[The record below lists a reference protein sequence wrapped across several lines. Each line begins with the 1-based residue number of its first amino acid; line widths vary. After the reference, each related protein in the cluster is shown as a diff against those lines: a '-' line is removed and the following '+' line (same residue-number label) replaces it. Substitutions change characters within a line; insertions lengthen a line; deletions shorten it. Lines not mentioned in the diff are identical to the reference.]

1 MTDDQ
6 FAALMA
12 AVQPKPAPTVQ
23 VPVKPAIGI
32 GAIELVFRALT
43 GVCATGI
50 GWLVITM
57 PVMRENI
64 KDLKVDVS
72 RIEENTQDRFTRQ
85 DFETEI
91 QALVN
96 EVRRNSSNLSERKDF
111 MEQTRERLT
120 RIEQKMEDR
129 K

>member
-6 FAALMA
+6 FKKLLSEIRKTDTHVQDAKKQPSV
-12 AVQPKPAPTVQ
+12 AVDM
-23 VPVKPAIGI
+23 
-32 GAIELVFRALT
+32 LFRALT

-57 PVMRENI
+57 PVMRDNI
-64 KDLKVDVS
+64 KDLKQDVA
-72 RIEENTQDRFTRQ
+72 RIEKNTQNWFTRQ

-96 EVRRNSSNLSERKDF
+96 EVQHNSSSLSESKYF

-120 RIEQKMEDR
+120 RIEQKIEDW